1 MLKRICNILS
11 TIILIVM
18 VIVAGILLLPYAF
31 GYQTLAVLSGSMEP
45 VYPVGSIVFVQKVPA
60 AEIKA
65 GDPITFR
72 ISDNGTYAT
81 HRVVRIDKDKEQ
93 FITKGDANDTE
104 DGPTAFESLVGRASS
119 YSIPWLGYIS
129 IYIKTPMGIMAV
141 TGVAVVMILLTFL
154 PEIFTKEP
162 KDSSEIQEPK
172 EPQTT

>member
-11 TIILIVM
+11 M
-18 VIVAGILLLPYAF
+18 VLLVIMLIVAGIMLLPYAF

-60 AEIKA
+60 EEIKV

-72 ISDNGTYAT
+72 VSNDGTYAT
-81 HRVVRIDKDKEQ
+81 HRVVRIDSDQKQ
-93 FITKGDANDTE
+93 FITKGDANDVE
-104 DGPTAFESLVGRASS
+104 DGPTDFANFVGRASN
-119 YSIPWLGYIS
+119 YSVPWLGYIS
-129 IYIKTPMGIMAV
+129 IYIKTPIGIMAM

-154 PEIFTKEP
+154 PEIFTKE
-162 KDSSEIQEPK
+162 KESTENRESQ